1 VVEVEPSGIRWVKS
15 SASNSGSDT
24 CVEVAFVR
32 DVILMRDSK
41 DRSGLRLSFSAAPWA
56 AFVASLRPPS
66 AFS

>member
-15 SASNSGSDT
+15 SASSGGVDS

-41 DRSGLRLSFSAAPWA
+41 DRSGPRLSVPVAPWV

-66 AFS
+66 AIS